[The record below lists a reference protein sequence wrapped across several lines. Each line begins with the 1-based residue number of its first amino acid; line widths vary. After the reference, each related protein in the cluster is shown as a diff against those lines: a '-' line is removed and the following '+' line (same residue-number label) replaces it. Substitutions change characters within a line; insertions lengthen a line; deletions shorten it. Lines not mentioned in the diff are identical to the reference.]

1 MTSETKK
8 ALTGLE
14 WAIAQTIDEPQ
25 QEDEFTAE
33 EFARASNLGITQA
46 RNRLDRMTGLGQL
59 SKRKILIDGRQTNL
73 FRKAD

>member
-1 MTSETKK
+1 MTKQTKK

-25 QEDEFTAE
+25 QADEFTAE
-33 EFARASNLGITQA
+33 EYARVGKFDITQS
-46 RNRLDRMTGLGQL
+46 RNRLERMAGKGQL
-59 SKRKILIDGRQTNL
+59 SKRKVLIDGRWTNL